1 MSKTKNR
8 RWPRIR
14 KFFNDLHLWMGLGS
28 GLIVI
33 VVCFSGTA
41 YVFNTELKEMASPEL
56 YEISEVPDSDPL
68 TAEEIIQKVQ
78 EHTQGTVQSL
88 KIPHDR
94 SRTWHVAVRTPSES
108 APARGPVAG
117 RPNMGTTYAVNP
129 YTGEVVGNVSAEKNG
144 VTEFMRAM
152 FSLHRWLLLDRVEEP
167 IFGELPNRKLG
178 SYITGTATILFTLGV
193 LTGLIIWFPQ
203 KIKSW
208 RQGFKIK
215 WNAKWKRVNHDLHNA
230 LGFYSLI
237 FLFLMG
243 VTGPQWSF
251 PWYREGLQKTLG
263 TYQSPDARP
272 PEAPKSVLPIDVSQT
287 QKPTLA
293 GYLFAAG
300 EVLAYD
306 GDYTLVLPR
315 DSVAAISVSKV
326 KTGFF
331 SPAAGDRVFLDQY
344 TAEVL
349 QIDIFKDRPFNE
361 RVAGSI
367 KALHLGDVYGKF
379 TKILYFFACLVATSL
394 PVTGTLI
401 WIHKLKKKRRK
412 SARGQLVTTA

>member
-108 APARGPVAG
+108 APARGPGAG

>member
-1 MSKTKNR
+1 MTGKKNK

-41 YVFNTELKEMASPEL
+41 YVFNTELREMASPEL
-56 YEISEVPDSDPL
+56 YELSHVPASDRLTTEEV
-68 TAEEIIQKVQ
+68 IRKVQ
-78 EHTQGTVQSL
+78 VSTEGKVQSV
-88 KIPHDR
+88 KIPNDPA
-94 SRTWHVAVRTPSES
+94 RTWHLSVRTSS
-108 APARGPVAG
+108 GDAPAKGRGG
-117 RPNMGTTYAVNP
+117 RPGMGTVYAVNP
-129 YTGEVVGNVSAEKNG
+129 YTGDVIGNVSAEKNG
-144 VTEFMRAM
+144 VTEFMRTM

-167 IFGELPNRKLG
+167 IFGELPNRTLG

-203 KIKSW
+203 KINSW
-208 RQGFKIK
+208 RQGLKIK

-230 LGFYSLI
+230 LGLYSLI

-263 TYQSPDARP
+263 TYRSPDARP
-272 PEAPKSVLPIDVSQT
+272 PEAPKSVVAEDPSQRT
-287 QKPTLA
+287 KPALE
-293 GYLFAAG
+293 GYLASAG
-300 EVLAYD
+300 EILDYD
-306 GDYTLVLPR
+306 GDYTLILPR
-315 DSVAAISVSKV
+315 DSADAVTVSKT

-331 SPAAGDRVFLDQY
+331 SPAASDRVLLDQY
-344 TAEVL
+344 TAAPL
-349 QIDIFKDRPFNE
+349 QVDIFRDRPLNE
-361 RVAGSI
+361 RIGGSI

-379 TKILYFFACLVATSL
+379 TKILYFLACLVATTL
-394 PVTGTLI
+394 PVTGTII
-401 WIHKLKKKRRK
+401 WIHKLRKKRRK
-412 SARGQLVTTA
+412 VARGELVTSA